1 MMEEERK
8 EIPFE
13 EAMAELET
21 LVQKLDDGEL
31 GLEESLM
38 IYERA
43 VELRDLCRKRL
54 EEYDRRVNR
63 LMEKDEDLE
72 VEDFD

>member
-1 MMEEERK
+1 MMEEEKK
-8 EIPFE
+8 EIAFE
-13 EAMAELET
+13 EALAELES
-21 LVQKLDDGEL
+21 LVQKLDEGDL
-31 GLEESLM
+31 GLEESLEV
-38 IYERA
+38 YERA

-54 EEYDRRVNR
+54 EEYDRRVSK

>member
-1 MMEEERK
+1 MMDEDKK
-8 EIPFE
+8 EMAFE
-13 EAMAELET
+13 EAMAELEA
-21 LVQKLDDGEL
+21 LVQKLDEGDL
-31 GLEESLM
+31 GLEESLTV
-38 IYERA
+38 YERA

-54 EEYDRRVNR
+54 EEYDRRVSR

>member
-8 EIPFE
+8 EMAFE
-13 EAMAELET
+13 EALAELEA

-31 GLEESLM
+31 GLEESLSV
-38 IYERA
+38 YERA

-54 EEYDRRVNR
+54 EEYDRRVSK
-63 LMEKDEDLE
+63 LMEKDEDLV